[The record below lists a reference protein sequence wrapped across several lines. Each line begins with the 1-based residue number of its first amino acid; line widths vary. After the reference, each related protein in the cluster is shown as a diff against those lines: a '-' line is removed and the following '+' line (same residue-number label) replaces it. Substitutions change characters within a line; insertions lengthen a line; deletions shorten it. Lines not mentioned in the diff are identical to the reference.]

1 MKAFRLLRTYNTP
14 LHTAQANTTFLHGCP
29 LHQMPSP
36 CGGFRGLIRSAD
48 RGLKALRQERKVNP
62 APSDCKVLL
71 QHMRL
76 LDITGRWLLFFV
88 PPYTLLTR

>member
-1 MKAFRLLRTYNTP
+1 MRAFRLLGTYNTP
-14 LHTAQANTTFLHGCP
+14 LHTAQTDAAFLYGCP
-29 LHQMPSP
+29 LQMPSP

-71 QHMRL
+71 QRMRL

-88 PPYTLLTR
+88 PPYTLLAR